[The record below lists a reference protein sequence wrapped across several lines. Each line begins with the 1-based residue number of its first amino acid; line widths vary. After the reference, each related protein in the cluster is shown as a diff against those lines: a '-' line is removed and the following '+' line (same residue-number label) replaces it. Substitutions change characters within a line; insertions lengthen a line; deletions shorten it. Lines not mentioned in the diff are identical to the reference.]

1 MPQKVL
7 LPSDNPVVGSE
18 WRPTGPIPTALRQ
31 FDKFPNIEQ
40 WLPADLLLVSSV
52 EPDRVTKQIIVTQE
66 RGGFSA
72 EDAKWQ
78 HAAVYLGEG
87 YAIEATLH
95 GVRYAPIY
103 PYIGKH
109 RLRVRRPR
117 GLSNDQRWRVA
128 IQAAVRANERY
139 AIRSILSLYGQSFK
153 GFWTN
158 KRGLVGAQRSSV
170 ICSQL
175 YSDSY
180 SSVTGQLLTR
190 TVADTIT
197 PAALSASAAFDDVN
211 IAWATIPG

>member
-1 MPQKVL
+1 
-7 LPSDNPVVGSE
+7 
-18 WRPTGPIPTALRQ
+18 
-31 FDKFPNIEQ
+31 
-40 WLPADLLLVSSV
+40 VSSL
-52 EPDRVTKQIIVTQE
+52 EPDAISEQIIQAQM

-72 EDAKWQ
+72 EDARWQ

-87 YAIEATLH
+87 YVIEATLY

-103 PYIGKH
+103 PYLGKH

-117 GLSNDQRWRVA
+117 GLKSDQHWRIA
-128 IQAAVRANERY
+128 IQAAVQANQKY
-139 AIRSILSLYGQSFK
+139 AIQSILSLYARSFK
-153 GFWTN
+153 GLWT
-158 KRGLVGAQRSSV
+158 RQGSGVIRAQRTSV

-197 PAALSASAAFDDVN
+197 PAALSASSAFADVD
-211 IAWATIPG
+211 IAWASIPE